1 VTDHGSS
8 EPGPRATRRQRIVRA
23 LGALGVLICA
33 LLIVALIALHTPP
46 ARRFVANQVVALLS
60 REQIEF
66 STDQLGF
73 NVLNASI
80 NLRNVRVRS
89 TTWPDA
95 PVFATIG
102 RAHIDLSL
110 VQLLR
115 GRYVVESG
123 TVEDVDVHYVVD
135 EQGRNNL
142 PRPPRDPDAPQSAL
156 DYLVSATSI
165 TGARV
170 RYENR
175 AEGIDAQLPISSIEV
190 TGNDLTDRHQV
201 QFEAAGGDVR
211 TRGRQAAVDRLN
223 GEVDLGKDDVEV
235 ERLELDSN
243 GSRARLTGS
252 ITRFDSPIAEL
263 AVTSSIDAARIA
275 PFAGLEEPVS
285 GTVGIDATV
294 KGPLST
300 PAVAARVS
308 GSALQFRELHDIQLE
323 ADGSY
328 DVATR
333 RTEVSS
339 LQARGPWGGVSGT
352 GDVAIDGSGQSQV
365 RVQIDNLDAGS
376 VMRAV
381 RSPYVAATRVNGNI
395 QAEWPGLDYLKA
407 RGTADVTLRPTASEM
422 SRSAMPLGG
431 RLIASGNG
439 SRIDAQLVQVAVPG
453 GQVNGRVAIGSDR
466 QLQGEVTGRSADVG
480 QLTRSIEAFSGR
492 PRGSLLPTPIAG
504 AAEINARLAGSVNA
518 PTATTSLSAPALTV
532 GTAEGIGLTAD
543 ASYAPGAITIS
554 RADMVWQ
561 QARAHVDGRIGL
573 GPNQPIDLKFS
584 ADDLDVT
591 SLVKATNQEVPI
603 TGTLTA
609 RGTVSGTTARPVA
622 TITAQGIDLVAY
634 EEQLGSLN
642 ADVRLDGRE
651 LTVSELVID
660 KPQPDRPGRVT
671 ATGTYHLDR
680 RTYTFDLQS
689 QDVRLVGLRLP
700 DGRRIQGDV
709 RQLTARGSGNVS
721 DPQGT
726 AELAIDSL
734 EIVRAEAP
742 APGDSPNTIRLGRV
756 VVNVV
761 AMNKEATITASS
773 ERFNLD
779 ADAVVELAR
788 PWPTTIKLRAENLD
802 LAALPIQSTS
812 GSSSQGQSR
821 LAGQLRATID
831 ASGNLVEPAKGQAT
845 IALDALEGTWNGRPF
860 TVTSPVPIQYADE
873 RLTVE
878 KVEVAANDVS
888 LTVTGDLP
896 LTDKTDAGAIDVN
909 LHGSLTTLTQYLPP
923 EANIAGDGT
932 IALTGSLRGTLK
944 YIDPDLMLSVDNGLI
959 LSPRLEP
966 GFSNI
971 VLRARVQD
979 GEADVEQLTANWG
992 TAMLQASGRIPLEI
1006 LPDLPVDIPSMSGP
1020 ATFKAALS
1028 GLDPSAIPGAPP
1040 QLSGR
1045 ISAEAE
1051 VMTASADL
1059 GALNGQLTFQELDVA
1074 FSGLGLAQEQP
1085 STITIGSGT
1094 ATIEQLNLSGSAGEI
1109 HAQGSVGLVDERP
1122 LNVNIDGTLNVAAAS
1137 LLTDQIRAEGDSTLK
1152 LLARGTIAE
1161 PEVTGAVDVMN
1172 ARVVSDEPNI
1182 AAENVNAHLDLE
1194 GRRIVLASLDADVNG
1209 GALNGSGSVTL
1220 GEGMLSDVNL
1230 DISASD
1236 VAYDAPLD
1244 LRSISD
1250 SQIRVTGNAD
1260 EILVSGQ
1267 VTIDEAGLTGDINF
1281 DTGLI
1286 AAMTARRRLDLTE
1299 ERNPILE
1306 RVRFNVDV
1314 NTATPIIVDNNLAR
1328 AEIDADLTVVGTPY
1342 ETGLL
1347 GELVLLEGSEI
1358 RLNERRYET
1367 ERGVLTFTDER
1378 RIFPAFDLRLNTRA
1392 NTYDVT
1398 IDVTGTPGDTE
1409 TTLTSVPSLP
1419 EPDIMAL
1426 LVTGRTLEDM
1436 RGEEYEVA
1444 QAQVLSYL
1452 AGRLGSGLGRG
1463 LQQATGLSEVR
1474 IEPTLIANE
1483 SDPSAR
1489 LTVGQELT
1497 DDLKLVYSTNLTD
1510 SNDQIWV
1517 AEYDVSRRFQTRGVR
1532 QEDNSYR
1539 LDFQHDVRFGGQP
1552 EPRRTSRVQPD
1563 IVDVTITAPSGA
1575 DEAALRKTFDVKVGD
1590 AYDFFEIRN
1599 GIQRVEESFI
1609 ERGYLQSR
1617 VRLERG
1623 VEGNQARLTL
1633 RVVPGPRVDLQF
1645 MGATPPAEVTEEVR
1659 TRWHRG
1665 VFDKQ
1670 RADDGVD
1677 ALRAWLMS
1685 DNYLQ
1690 AKIEYRIQEI
1700 SDSERRVVYEVQPG
1714 ARSSRVVL
1722 AFEGASGIDPDELDK
1737 VVEQQRLERQL
1748 FTDPLVVTELLERFY
1763 REQGF
1768 LAAAIDEPRYEFNAG
1783 TARVVLPVQEGP
1795 KFTVRKVEL
1804 SGNSVYATDAIA
1816 SQLPVIPGQPFVP
1829 AAAENALET
1838 IRGLYWTK
1846 GYNDVRSDYEIV
1858 QDQAAGAVD
1867 LSFTISEGRQSVIAG
1882 ITIEGN
1888 DRVSNRLVTE
1898 QIQLATTEPLDLNAL
1913 ARSRRNLYD
1922 TGAFSV
1928 VDIRRHDLEG
1938 AAPAPDAPSTNGR
1951 PPDGPQAGL
1960 TTADSGQLSQQ
1971 KPVEINIAVREVQ
1984 PIQIRYGASYDT
1996 ERGLGGIFDISN
2008 HNSLGGAREIG
2019 LRSRYDSQLHEGRL
2033 YLNQPALN
2041 YLPKTTFS
2049 VYLRE
2054 ELNPPTEIT
2063 DPFDISRRGISI
2075 QQEKKLRDAYV
2086 LTYGYRLERAHT
2098 LTPLGGGLMLEEAV
2112 TVSPLTTTVTRE
2124 TRDEVLDATR
2134 GSFLSQAFSFSPS
2147 ALGSDRPYIKYL
2159 GQYFYYFPLRPPTRR
2174 PFTNEIIRPRL
2185 VFATGVRVGLS
2196 WGLGGSDQ
2204 PVPRSER
2211 FYAGGSATLRG
2222 FAQNAVGPIGLDRT
2236 PLGGEALLVLNN
2248 ELRIPLISIVDGVA
2262 FVDIGNVYP
2271 TVRDFSFTDIRE
2283 SVGIGLRVR
2292 TPWVLLRGDYGVV
2305 VDPRPGEPR
2314 SRFYFSIGQAF

>member
-1 VTDHGSS
+1 LSRPSRG
-8 EPGPRATRRQRIVRA
+8 RRVLRGLRI
-23 LGALGVLICA
+23 LGILICA
-33 LLIVALIALHTPP
+33 LVIVALIALHTPP
-46 ARRFVANQVVALLS
+46 ARRVVANQVVALLA

-66 STDQLGF
+66 STDELGY
-73 NVLNASI
+73 NVLNASV
-80 NLRNVRVRS
+80 NLRNIRVRS

-102 RAHIDLSL
+102 QARVNLSL

-123 TVEDVDVHYVVD
+123 SIDDVDIHYFVD

-142 PRPPRDPDAPQSAL
+142 PRPPRDPDAPEREL
-156 DYLVSATSI
+156 DYLISALKIS
-165 TGARV
+165 GAQV

-175 AEGIDAQLPISSIEV
+175 AQQIDARLPVSSIDV
-190 TGNDLTDRHQV
+190 SGNDLTDRHEIALQ
-201 QFEAAGGDVR
+201 ATNGDVR
-211 TRGRQAAVDRLN
+211 IQDRRAAVDRLK
-223 GEVDLGKDDVEV
+223 GQVDLGEDDVV
-235 ERLELDSN
+235 IERLELDSS
-243 GSRARLTGS
+243 GSRAELTGS
-252 ITRFDSPIAEL
+252 ISRFDSPVADL
-263 AVTSSIDAARIA
+263 AVTSSIDATTVA
-275 PFAGLEEPVS
+275 PLAGIDEPVS
-285 GTVGIDATV
+285 GIVSIDATV

-300 PAVAARVS
+300 PAIAARVS
-308 GSALQFRELHDIQLE
+308 GSGLQFRDLREIQVD
-323 ADGSY
+323 ADSSY

-333 RTEVSS
+333 QADVSS
-339 LQARGPWGGVSGT
+339 LQVRGPWGGVSANVNIAL
-352 GDVAIDGSGQSQV
+352 DEAGQS
-365 RVQIDNLDAGS
+365 RLRAAIDNLDAATI
-376 VMRAV
+376 MRALHL
-381 RSPYVAATRVNGNI
+381 PYVAATRVNGNV
-395 QAEWPGLDYLKA
+395 QAEWSGRDYLRA
-407 RGTADVTLRPTASEM
+407 RGTAEATLRPTASEM

-431 RLIASGNG
+431 RLIVRGNG
-439 SRIDAQLVQVAVPG
+439 SQIDAQLAQVQVPG
-453 GQVNGRVAIGSDR
+453 GEVNGRVAIGSDR
-466 QLQGEVTGRSADVG
+466 QLRGDLIGRSADIG
-480 QLTRSIEAFSGR
+480 RLTASIEAFTGR
-492 PRGSLLPTPIAG
+492 ARGSLLPTPVSG
-504 AAEINARLAGSVNA
+504 PAEVNARLAGTVTA
-518 PTATTSLSAPALTV
+518 PTATATLDAPTLTV
-532 GTAEGIGLTAD
+532 GMTEGVALNAE
-543 ASYAPGAITIS
+543 ASYAPGAITLS
-554 RADMVWQ
+554 RADLVWE
-561 QARAHVDGRIGL
+561 QARAHADGRIGL
-573 GPNQPIDLKFS
+573 GQNQPIDLRFS

-591 SLVKATNQEVPI
+591 ALLQTANQNAPI
-603 TGTLTA
+603 TGTLAT
-609 RGTVSGTTARPVA
+609 RGTVSGTTSRPVA
-622 TITAQGIDLVAY
+622 MIVAQGFNLVAY
-634 EEQLGSLN
+634 EEQIGALN

-651 LTVSELVID
+651 LTVTELVID
-660 KPQPDRPGRVT
+660 KPQPDQPGRLT

-680 RTYTFDLQS
+680 KTYTFDLQS
-689 QDVRLVGLRLP
+689 QDVRLVGLLLP
-700 DGRRIQGDV
+700 DGRRIRGDV
-709 RQLTARGSGNVS
+709 QQLAARGSGSVS
-721 DPQGT
+721 SPEGSVDLT
-726 AELAIDSL
+726 IDAL
-734 EIVRAEAP
+734 EIVNAADAAAP
-742 APGDSPNTIRLGRV
+742 AGDNSMPIQLGRV
-756 VVNVV
+756 VLNVV
-761 AMNKEATITASS
+761 AMNEEATITASA

-779 ADAVVELAR
+779 ADALIGLMR
-788 PWPTTIKLRAENLD
+788 PWPATVKLRAENLD
-802 LAALPIQSTS
+802 LAALPIQPAS
-812 GSSSQGQSR
+812 GTTPDRSR
-821 LAGQLRATID
+821 LEGQLRATID
-831 ASGNLVEPAKGQAT
+831 ASGNLTEPVKGRAT
-845 IALDALEGTWNGRPF
+845 ITLDALEGMWHGRPF
-860 TVTSPVPIQYADE
+860 TVTSPSPLQYADE

-888 LTVTGDLP
+888 LTVTGELP
-896 LTDKTDAGAIDVN
+896 LTDQAGNGAIDVD
-909 LHGSLTTLTQYLPP
+909 LHGSLATLTQYLPP
-923 EANIAGDGT
+923 DTNIAGDGA

-944 YIDPDLMLSVDNGLI
+944 RIEPELLLTVDNGLI
-959 LSPRLEP
+959 LSPVLEP

-971 VLRARVQD
+971 FLRARVEN

-992 TAMLQASGRIPLEI
+992 TAMLHASGRIPLDI
-1006 LPDLPVDIPSMSGP
+1006 LPELPVEIPRMSGP
-1020 ATFKAALS
+1020 ATFKAGFS

-1051 VMTASADL
+1051 VQAASADL
-1059 GALNGQLTFQELDVA
+1059 AALEGQITFQELDVA
-1074 FSGLGLAQEQP
+1074 FSGLGLAQQQP
-1085 STITIGSGT
+1085 STIAIASGT
-1094 ATIEQLNLSGSAGEI
+1094 ATVERLDLSGSAGEI
-1109 HAQGSVGLVDERP
+1109 HAGGTIGLIEERA
-1122 LNVNIDGTLNVAAAS
+1122 LNVNVDGTLNVAAVS
-1137 LLTDQIRAEGDSTLK
+1137 LLTDQIRAEGGSALK
-1152 LLARGTIAE
+1152 LLARGTLGE
-1161 PEVTGAVDVMN
+1161 PDVTGTFEVMN
-1172 ARVVSDEPNI
+1172 ARAVSDEPNI
-1182 AAENVNAHLDLE
+1182 AAENINALLDLQ
-1194 GRRIVLASLDADVNG
+1194 GRRIVLTRLNADING
-1209 GALNGSGSVTL
+1209 GTLDGKGSVTL
-1220 GEGMLSDVNL
+1220 GEGMLSEINL
-1230 DISASD
+1230 EVSATD

-1250 SQIRVTGNAD
+1250 STVRVTGDAD

-1286 AAMTARRRLDLTE
+1286 AAMTARRKLDLTE

-1328 AEIDADLTVVGTPY
+1328 AEIEADLTVVGTPY

-1378 RIFPAFDLRLNTRA
+1378 RIFPAFDLRLNTTA

-1398 IDVTGTPGDTE
+1398 IEVTGTPGDTE

-1426 LVTGRTLEDM
+1426 LVTGRTLEEM

-1452 AGRLGSGLGRG
+1452 AGRVGSGLGRG

-1483 SDPSAR
+1483 TDPSAR
-1489 LTVGQELT
+1489 LTVGQDLT

-1517 AEYDVSRRFQTRGVR
+1517 AEYDVTRRFQTRGVR

-1539 LDFQHDVRFGGQP
+1539 LDFRHDVRFGGQP
-1552 EPRRTSRVQPD
+1552 EPRRSQRVQPE
-1563 IVDVTITAPSGA
+1563 IVDVTIAAPPGT
-1575 DEAALRKTFDVKVGD
+1575 DEAALRKAFDVKVGD
-1590 AYDFFEIRN
+1590 TYDFFEIRN
-1599 GIQRVEESFI
+1599 GIERIEESFI

-1645 MGATPPAEVTEEVR
+1645 MGATPPGKVTHEVR
-1659 TRWHRG
+1659 MRWHRG

-1677 ALRAWLMS
+1677 ALRVWLMD

-1690 AKIEYRIQEI
+1690 AKIEYQIQDVSEG
-1700 SDSERRVVYEVQPG
+1700 ERRVVYQVQPG
-1714 ARSSRVVL
+1714 ARSSKVVL
-1722 AFEGASGIDPDELDK
+1722 AFEGASGINPDDLDK
-1737 VVEQQRLERQL
+1737 VIEQQRLERQL

-1768 LAAAIDEPRYEFNAG
+1768 LAAAIDEPRYEFQG
-1783 TARVVLPVQEGP
+1783 GMARVVLPVQEGP
-1795 KFTVRKVEL
+1795 RFTVRKVDL
-1804 SGNSVYATDAIA
+1804 SGNTVYATDAIA
-1816 SQLPVIPGQPFVP
+1816 SQLPVIPGQAFMPV
-1829 AAAENALET
+1829 AAENALEK
-1838 IRGLYWTK
+1838 IRDLYWMK

-1858 QDQAAGAVD
+1858 QDQANGQVD

-1898 QIQLATTEPLDLNAL
+1898 QIQLATAQPLDLNAL

-1928 VDIRRHDLEG
+1928 VNITRRDTES
-1938 AAPAPDAPSTNGR
+1938 AAPAPEAAGTNGATV
-1951 PPDGPQAGL
+1951 DGPRASN
-1960 TTADSGQLSQQ
+1960 TPADNAQLSQE
-1971 KPVEINIAVREVQ
+1971 KPVEINVAVREVQ

-2019 LRSRYDSQLHEGRL
+2019 VRSRYDSQLHEGRL

-2041 YLPKTTFS
+2041 YLPKTTFA

-2063 DPFDISRRGISI
+2063 DPFDVSRRGISI

-2098 LTPLGGGLMLEEAV
+2098 LTPLGGGLMLDEAV

-2124 TRDEVLDATR
+2124 TRDEVLDATK
-2134 GSFLSQAFSFSPS
+2134 GAFLSQAFSFSPS
-2147 ALGSDRPYIKYL
+2147 ALGSDRPYIKYF
-2159 GQYFYYFPLRPPTRR
+2159 GQYFYYIPLRPPTRR

-2185 VFATGVRVGLS
+2185 VFATGVRVGLA
-2196 WGLGGSDQ
+2196 WGLAGSDQ
-2204 PVPRSER
+2204 PVPRTER

-2248 ELRIPLISIVDGVA
+2248 ELRVPLISIVDGVA

-2271 TVRDFSFTDIRE
+2271 TVRDFSFTDVRE

-2292 TPWVLLRGDYGVV
+2292 TPWVLLRGDYGIVI
-2305 VDPRPGEPR
+2305 DPRPNEPR